1 MKKVKSSLVI
11 ICMLIASICMLIPS
25 NSKALLSK
33 SVYFGVS
40 LIRENS
46 ATNVCNG
53 KDAGKNIGYSIGMGD
68 NVSGQTRQRATIWN
82 IMQYQDNSAG
92 TVGTSG
98 NFYCIR
104 EGVGFTS
111 ADNTGDKIAI
121 AEYTASFDFTN
132 KSSLSN
138 IEPIKTMSDDDYY
151 SLLALSDLLYLEEI
165 DNK

>member
-1 MKKVKSSLVI
+1 MRKVKSSLII

-25 NSKALLSK
+25 KSKATLLTK

-82 IMQYQDNSAG
+82 IMQYQDNSSGA
-92 TVGTSG
+92 VGTSG

-111 ADNTGDKIAI
+111 ADNTGDKTAI
-121 AEYTASFDFTN
+121 AEYTDSFDFTN
-132 KSSLSN
+132 K
-138 IEPIKTMSDDDYY
+138 
-151 SLLALSDLLYLEEI
+151 
-165 DNK
+165 